1 MVRVGGL
8 AYTCDPTQKMGDRI
22 ADLQLG
28 GKVIEAGKK
37 YKVAG
42 WAPVA
47 EEARTMPGVKPVWD
61 VVETW
66 FKSQGG
72 RVKPRTLNTP
82 KLVGMK
88 GNPGLASA

>member
-8 AYTCDPTQKMGDRI
+8 QYSCRAGAAMGQRI
-22 ADLQLG
+22 DNMRLNGKPVEAD
-28 GKVIEAGKK
+28 KK

-47 EEARTMPGVKPVWD
+47 EEARNQGNPQVWE

-66 FKSQGG
+66 LKAQAG
-72 RVKPRTLNTP
+72 RVSPRTLNTP
-82 KLVGMK
+82 ELPGVRP
-88 GNPGLASA
+88 NPGITTV